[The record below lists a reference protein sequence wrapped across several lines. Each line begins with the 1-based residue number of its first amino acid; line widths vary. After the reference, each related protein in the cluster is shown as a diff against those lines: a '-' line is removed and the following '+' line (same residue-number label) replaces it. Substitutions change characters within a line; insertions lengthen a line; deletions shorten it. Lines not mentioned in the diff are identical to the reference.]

1 MFMAAMLLPKRIK
14 YRKVQR
20 GKMKGMAK
28 GGTKLS
34 FGEYGLQA
42 LESGWLTSRQ
52 IEAARVALTRHIK
65 RGGKVWINVF
75 PHKPVT
81 KKPAETR
88 MGGGKGAPE
97 NWVVV
102 VKPGKILFE
111 ISGVS
116 MEVAKEAIKL
126 ASNKLSIKTKFVYEE
141 L

>member
-1 MFMAAMLLPKRIK
+1 MAAMLMPKRVK

-20 GKMKGMAK
+20 GKMKGTAK

-42 LESGWLTSRQ
+42 LESGWLTSKQ
-52 IEAARVALTRHIK
+52 IEAARIALTRYIK

-97 NWVVV
+97 NWVAV

-116 MEVAKEAIKL
+116 AEVAKEAIRL
-126 ASNKLSIKTKFVYEE
+126 ASNKLSIKAKFVYEE

>member
-1 MFMAAMLLPKRIK
+1 MAAMLMPKRVK

-20 GKMKGMAK
+20 GRMKGIAK

-52 IEAARVALTRHIK
+52 VEAARVALTRYIK

-102 VKPGKILFE
+102 VKPGRILFE
-111 ISGVS
+111 ISVVS
-116 MEVAKEAIKL
+116 MEVAKEAIRL

>member
-1 MFMAAMLLPKRIK
+1 MAAMLMPKRVK

-20 GKMKGMAK
+20 GRMKGRAK

-52 IEAARVALTRHIK
+52 VEAARVALTRYIK

-97 NWVVV
+97 NWVAV

-116 MEVAKEAIKL
+116 MEVAKEAIRL
-126 ASNKLSIKTKFVYEE
+126 ASNKLSIKAKFVYEE

>member
-1 MFMAAMLLPKRIK
+1 MPKRVK

-20 GKMKGMAK
+20 GRMKGKAK

-52 IEAARVALTRHIK
+52 VEAARVALTRYIK

-97 NWVVV
+97 NWVAV

-116 MEVAKEAIKL
+116 MEVAKEAIRL
-126 ASNKLSIKTKFVYEE
+126 ASNKLSIKAKFIYEE